1 MNKIMPTNWDGPK
14 DTTKFIQI
22 KLLRIIFISTA
33 STCASCRFLSI
44 NQGGH
49 YISQP
54 KQCTLM
60 AGDHPLSMDL
70 NNFSRLSNGLDLD
83 PLVVDKTP
91 GALPQS
97 LGLGGWWLNQ
107 PSWKICSSKW
117 VHLPQFSGWRFKK
130 SKKKT
135 PPRNLGLETKE
146 HEKTPSTEYF
156 WFRSDE
162 VFGDDSK
169 PTVQPLGKR

>member
-1 MNKIMPTNWDGPK
+1 MFPTCPVHQVTLKFFAMLRRSWISSFNHVHTKELTLRMMNKIMPTNWDGPK
-14 DTTKFIQI
+14 DTTQFIQI

-60 AGDHPLSMDL
+60 AGDHPLSTDL

-97 LGLGGWWLNQ
+97 LGLGGWWL
-107 PSWKICSSKW
+107 KW
-117 VHLPQFSGWRFKK
+117 VHLPQFSG
-130 SKKKT
+130 
-135 PPRNLGLETKE
+135 
-146 HEKTPSTEYF
+146 
-156 WFRSDE
+156 
-162 VFGDDSK
+162 
-169 PTVQPLGKR
+169 